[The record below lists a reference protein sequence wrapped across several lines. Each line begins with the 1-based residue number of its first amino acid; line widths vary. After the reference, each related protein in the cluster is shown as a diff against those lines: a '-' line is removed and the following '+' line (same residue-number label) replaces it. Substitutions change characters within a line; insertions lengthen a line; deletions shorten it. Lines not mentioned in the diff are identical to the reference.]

1 MAQGHVLV
9 YGGKGALGGTVVSF
23 FKSKNF
29 WVGNI
34 DLNVNEQADGN
45 VIVDPKMGLPE
56 QEKAV
61 MEKVGD
67 LLADNKLDGIF
78 CVAGGWAGGNAQ
90 DIVAGADSMWKQS
103 VFPSVISASVGAKY
117 LKEGGLISLPGA
129 QPALEGTPGMMGYGM
144 AKAAVHQLVQ
154 SLAGKNSGL
163 PSNSCVVATLPVTL
177 DTPMNRKWMSSADMT
192 TWTTLEFMA
201 ELFHKW
207 LTGERPAS
215 GSLVQFITKDSK
227 TELVIAK

>member
-1 MAQGHVLV
+1 MAAGRVVV
-9 YGGKGALGGTVVSF
+9 YGGKGALGSVVVSF

-34 DLNVNEQADGN
+34 DLSVNEAADGN
-45 VIVDPKMGLPE
+45 VLVKADTGLPE
-56 QEKAV
+56 QE
-61 MEKVGD
+61 GD
-67 LLADNKLDGIF
+67 VTKSLTELLGDNKLDAIF
-78 CVAGGWAGGNAQ
+78 CVAGGWAGGNASN
-90 DIVAGADSMWKQS
+90 IVSGADSMWKQS
-103 VFPSVISASVGAKY
+103 VFPSVISASLGAKF

-129 QPALEGTPGMMGYGM
+129 QPALKGTPGMMGYGM

-154 SLAGKNSGL
+154 SLAGDNSGL
-163 PSNSCVVATLPVTL
+163 PSNACVVATLPITL
-177 DTPMNRKWMSSADMT
+177 DTPMNRKWMSQADFS
-192 TWTTLEFMA
+192 TWTPLEFMA

-227 TELVIAK
+227 TELVIA